1 MKTKKAGIWILM
13 TVLMLSLLAG
23 CSKSDQEPLSTSGGR
38 KTKAAQ
44 GKDNPDGESTKKKR
58 SGNEDLAGRYEAIK
72 VILLETGEEA
82 YRAEGEYLLLN
93 EDGSVQV
100 FFSADGKEELT
111 ETDATYDN
119 GKIYIDGDTQAGEL
133 NEDGTIL
140 LYVNDEFN
148 MLFAREGQPGY
159 EEWLE
164 YTAWVAEQYRFG
176 YDFTEAKKFIG
187 DWIGWIDIGF
197 TTSQGEIVRGL
208 EYGEW
213 GETCFAR
220 IVIDE
225 EGSPQVYFRTIM
237 PDWAN
242 FRKTEAEFDEDGALI
257 VKGQIADGDWVDAII
272 PPADGEDMIEV
283 RGYTDLSGEEEL
295 FRMYLKPIDA
305 TWSRDDIPNLTD
317 ERFRVLGNNVKNL
330 GAGGDMESTLANV
343 QAFLDGDLN
352 ARLVERDQINMFPEW
367 LPDPSL
373 LTLYAE
379 EGTSSSGGTGKSS
392 GGTKA
397 SSDVIEGEGYTA
409 RVLKLDFEEN
419 WSGDGCVFK
428 TIIEIENTGSKNI
441 SLPSAELDFM
451 DKDGNLIV
459 TEEYMSCCPSLLKP
473 GEKGYLYDSYG
484 RELDGVTDVN
494 GITMIPRIIETFSSE
509 FNEYEVSDLS
519 LGEEVY
525 GVVLSGNITNQT
537 DSDASFLSVDVVFYD
552 KQGDVI
558 AIDAAFPGN
567 MTPGETVSF
576 QTSGNNMPDGVT
588 LDMIGDY
595 KVFARDYLW

>member
-13 TVLMLSLLAG
+13 TVLMVSLLAG
-23 CSKSDQEPLSTSGGR
+23 CSKSDQEPLSTSGG

-44 GKDNPDGESTKKKR
+44 GNKDDPDGESTRKKR
-58 SGNEDLAGRYEAIK
+58 GGNEDIAGRYVAIK
-72 VILLETGEEA
+72 VFLLETDEEVQIA
-82 YRAEGEYLLLN
+82 DGEYLLLN

-100 FFSADGKEELT
+100 FLSETGKDELT
-111 ETDATYDN
+111 EMEATYKN
-119 GKIYIDGDTQAGEL
+119 KKFYMDGDTKVGEL

-140 LYVNDEFN
+140 LYANDEIH

-159 EEWLE
+159 EEWLA
-164 YTAWVAEQYRFG
+164 YTAWVAEHYKFG

-352 ARLVERDQINMFPEW
+352 LRLVERDQINMFPEW

-419 WSGDGCVFK
+419 WSGDGYVFK

-459 TEEYMSCCPSLLKP
+459 TEESMSCCPSLLKP

-537 DSDASFLSVDVVFYD
+537 DSDASFFSVDVVFYD

-558 AIDAAFPGN
+558 AIDAAFPDN

-576 QTSGNNMPDGVT
+576 QTSGYNMPDGVT